1 MTFAFRFDVTDAPG
15 PAIYGAIYNPL
26 AEFGNRRAGNSDARP
41 LAITITNENTG
52 SVIGGIWGISTWR
65 WLFVEVIFVPDE
77 LRGVGIGK
85 KLMHMAEDEAKE
97 RGCIGIW
104 LDTFDFQ
111 APGFY
116 EKLGYEVFGQIKD
129 HPPGHTLFFLQKR
142 L

>member
-1 MTFAFRFDVTDAPG
+1 MTFAFRFDVTDAPD

-52 SVIGGIWGISTWR
+52 GVIGGIWGISTWR
-65 WLFVEVIFVPDE
+65 WLFVEVVFVPGE
-77 LRGVGIGK
+77 LRGFGIGK

-116 EKLGYEVFGQIKD
+116 EKLGYEVFGRIED
-129 HPPGHTLFFLQKR
+129 HPPGHTLLFLQKR